1 MKYTG
6 ALFLLIPAIFYGQAQ
21 SMVISGNSSRNAA
34 GVISGTA
41 NFRPP
46 QFIPQP
52 VLNAPYSGEQIQE
65 HQQTLAD
72 GTHVNQVNSHQM
84 MYRDSQGRT
93 RTERSMFP
101 VMDRNGSG
109 QPSPLVVEIMD
120 PVQGVSYTLDTVNK
134 IAHRSILQQPNPPA
148 ARPVPARAANAPSV
162 LPYGGVVGAVRQGD
176 LSATVPVPAARIAPN
191 GTRMQ
196 ITNEKLGTQVID
208 GITVEGTRMTRTIP
222 ANSEGNDRD
231 MQIITETWNAPDLHM
246 VIYSKNSDPRN
257 GDSIMRFANLS
268 HSDPD
273 PSLFLA
279 PPDYQIVDETGQFS
293 IHFGQQ

>member
-1 MKYTG
+1 MKTTG
-6 ALFLLIPAIFYGQAQ
+6 ALLLLIPAVLYGQAQ
-21 SMVISGNSSRNAA
+21 SVIISGNSSRNAA

-41 NFRPP
+41 NFRAP
-46 QFIPQP
+46 QFVPQP

-72 GTHVNQVNSHQM
+72 GTHINQVNSRQM

-93 RTERSMFP
+93 RTERAMFP
-101 VMDRNGSG
+101 MMDKNGSG
-109 QPSPLVVEIMD
+109 QPSPQVVEIMD

-148 ARPVPARAANAPSV
+148 RPLPARAAAAPTV
-162 LPYGGVVGAVRQGD
+162 LPNGSVVGAVRQGD
-176 LSATVPVPAARIAPN
+176 FSATLPTTGARVLAN
-191 GTRMQ
+191 QAQMK
-196 ITNEKLGTQVID
+196 NEKLGTQVID
-208 GITVEGTRMTRTIP
+208 GITVEGMRMTRTIP

-231 MQIITETWNAPDLHM
+231 INVINEMWNAPDLHM
-246 VIYSKNSDPRN
+246 AIYSKNSDPRT
-257 GDSIMRFANLS
+257 GDNIMRFANLT

-273 PSLFLA
+273 PSLFL
-279 PPDYQIVDETGQFS
+279 PPPEYQIVDETGPFS